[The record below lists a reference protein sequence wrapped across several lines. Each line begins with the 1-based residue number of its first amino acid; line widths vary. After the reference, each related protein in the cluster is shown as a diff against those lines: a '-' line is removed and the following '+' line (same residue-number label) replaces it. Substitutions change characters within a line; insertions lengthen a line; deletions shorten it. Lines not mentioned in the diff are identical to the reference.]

1 MFLFCVPVYFA
12 GPVFGGKRF
21 MQMQTFEELYHR
33 VLEMNRNRTD
43 FNYDPSQMD
52 ALFSPRPHRARWQL
66 DGVMTE
72 ENKTLDGKPVSKD
85 TAAVLRAL
93 AKRDGRPAFVLVAPA
108 FYGQFSD
115 GVMPGMLRS
124 AFHKMGFDGF
134 LEVAVFADILTL
146 RETLEFDRHIHTRED
161 YILTSCC
168 CPMWLAM
175 IKKQYADLIPHVP
188 PSVSPMIA
196 AGRTVKKLHPEALTV
211 FVGPCIA
218 KKAEA
223 REKDIAGAVD
233 YVLTFQE
240 IQQMLDMLQIDL
252 TRQPNITREYS
263 SGLGRIYARNGGV
276 SQAVAK
282 TLERLHPNRKIKL
295 NAQKADGVPEC
306 RRMIDDLVQGRS
318 EANFFEGMG
327 CAGGCIGGP
336 KSLLDREDA
345 RIRVN
350 AYGRQARYET
360 PLDNPYVL
368 KLLHS
373 LNFTTLD
380 SLLEDKEFF
389 VRSFE

>member
-1 MFLFCVPVYFA
+1 
-12 GPVFGGKRF
+12 
-21 MQMQTFEELYHR
+21 MQMQTFEELYRR

-43 FNYDPSQMD
+43 FTYDPSQMD
-52 ALFSPRPHRARWQL
+52 ALFSPRPHRVRWQL
-66 DGVMTE
+66 SDVMTE
-72 ENKTLDGKPVSKD
+72 DDKTMDGQPVSKD
-85 TAAVLRAL
+85 AAAVLRAL
-93 AKRDGRPAFVLVAPA
+93 AEHQGRPAFVLVAPA

-146 RETLEFDRHIHTRED
+146 REALEFDRHIHTKED

-223 REKDIAGAVD
+223 REKDVAGVVD

-240 IQQMLDMLQIDL
+240 TRQILDMLQIDL
-252 TRQPNITREYS
+252 TKQPNITREYS
-263 SGLGRIYARNGGV
+263 SGLGRIYARTGGV
-276 SQAVAK
+276 SQAVAR
-282 TLERLHPNRKIKL
+282 TLERLHPNRKIRL

-306 RRMIDDLVQGRS
+306 RRMIDDLVQGHS

-368 KLLHS
+368 KLLQS
-373 LNFTTLD
+373 LHFTTLD

-389 VRSFE
+389 VRNFE

>member
-1 MFLFCVPVYFA
+1 
-12 GPVFGGKRF
+12 

-66 DGVMTE
+66 DVVMTE

-295 NAQKADGVPEC
+295 NAQKADGVLEC

>member
-1 MFLFCVPVYFA
+1 
-12 GPVFGGKRF
+12 

-43 FNYDPSQMD
+43 FNYDPSQLD

-66 DGVMTE
+66 RDVMTE
-72 ENKTLDGKPVSKD
+72 DDRTMAGEPVSKD
-85 TAAVLRAL
+85 AAAVLRAL
-93 AKRDGRPAFVLVAPA
+93 EQRQGRPAFVLVAPA

-146 RETLEFDRHIHTRED
+146 REALEFDRHIHSRED

-175 IKKQYADLIPHVP
+175 IKKQYKELIPHVP

-223 REKDIAGAVD
+223 REKDVAGAVD

-240 IQQMLDMLQIDL
+240 IRQLLAMLQIDL
-252 TRQPNITREYS
+252 SKQPNIAREYS

-276 SQAVAK
+276 SQAVSK
-282 TLERLHPNRKIKL
+282 TLERLHPDRQIRL
-295 NAQKADGVPEC
+295 QAQKADGVPEC
-306 RRMIDDLVQGRS
+306 RRMIDDLVAGRS

-350 AYGRQARYET
+350 AYGKQARYET

-368 KLLHS
+368 KLLQS
-373 LNFTTLD
+373 LHFTTLD

-389 VRSFE
+389 VRSFQV